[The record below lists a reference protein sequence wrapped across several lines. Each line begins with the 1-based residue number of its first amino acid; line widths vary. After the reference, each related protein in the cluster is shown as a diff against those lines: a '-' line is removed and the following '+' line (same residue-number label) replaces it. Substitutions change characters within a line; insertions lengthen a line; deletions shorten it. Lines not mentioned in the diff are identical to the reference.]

1 MSILEILEDRH
12 TSDLI
17 ANHIK
22 YEYCFCLGEKSYE
35 LRVKRAD
42 LRLLRPPW
50 WDELEHLELSTNQQN
65 DYGRSST
72 TTLHTPVSA
81 CTPLSNGRMYDE
93 FCESED
99 ELKQEG
105 FSTEE
110 AKLSGGSKRSS
121 MHSRGSSSSS
131 VTPSQPA
138 TPHKYKKSLPAAH
151 LKTSLKGKANM
162 TLE

>member
-1 MSILEILEDRH
+1 M
-12 TSDLI
+12 
-17 ANHIK
+17 
-22 YEYCFCLGEKSYE
+22 
-35 LRVKRAD
+35 
-42 LRLLRPPW
+42 RPPW
-50 WDELEHLELSTNQQN
+50 WDELEHLGLSSNQQN

-99 ELKQEG
+99 ELKQEE
-105 FSTEE
+105 FSAEE

-138 TPHKYKKSLPAAH
+138 TPHKYKKVRI
-151 LKTSLKGKANM
+151 
-162 TLE
+162 